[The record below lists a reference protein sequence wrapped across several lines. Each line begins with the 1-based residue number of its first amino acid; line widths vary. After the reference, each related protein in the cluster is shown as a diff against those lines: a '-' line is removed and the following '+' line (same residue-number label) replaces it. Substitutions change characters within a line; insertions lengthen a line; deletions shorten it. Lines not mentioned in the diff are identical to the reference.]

1 MVGGKVAGKTAV
13 VFFRAHRFHF
23 LAGFLSEGGGL
34 AGFVGDRARKS
45 PVFLGK
51 PSRVGEKIKAS
62 SFCHSKRDELI

>member
-1 MVGGKVAGKTAV
+1 MVGCKVAGKTAV

-23 LAGFLSEGGGL
+23 LAGFLSEGVGP

-51 PSRVGEKIKAS
+51 PRRVGEKNQS
-62 SFCHSKRDELI
+62 

>member
-1 MVGGKVAGKTAV
+1 MVGGEVAGKTAV

-23 LAGFLSEGGGL
+23 LAGFLSEGVGP

-51 PSRVGEKIKAS
+51 PSHAGEKKQS
-62 SFCHSKRDELI
+62 QFFLSFKKG